1 MNQSDVMIENN
12 IMLISMAFSILNQL
26 SGVTRAAGS
35 LPMSMWLF
43 CISMTWKWK
52 CYLLSCV
59 WLFVTPWTVALQA
72 ALSME
77 FSQQEYWNG

>member
-35 LPMSMWLF
+35 LTMSMWLF
-43 CISMTWKWK
+43 CIN
-52 CYLLSCV
+52 
-59 WLFVTPWTVALQA
+59 A
-72 ALSME
+72 ALKVKVLLVVVSD
-77 FSQQEYWNG
+77 SL